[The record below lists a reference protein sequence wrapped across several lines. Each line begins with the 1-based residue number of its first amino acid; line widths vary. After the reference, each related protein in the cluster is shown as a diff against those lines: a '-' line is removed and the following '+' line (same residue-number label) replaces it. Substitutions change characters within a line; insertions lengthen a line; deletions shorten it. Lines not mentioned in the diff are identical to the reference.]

1 MASETPILKKV
12 FILLKKPLGL
22 IHLPVT
28 SDAIYSI
35 NVLCMGLIEIMYS
48 SKSHQN
54 HSIIFLYVFTWSY
67 IMHMIVCTTVFSIC
81 KYMYW

>member
-35 NVLCMGLIEIMYS
+35 NVLCMGLIEIMYR

-54 HSIIFLYVFTWSY
+54 HSIIFLYIFLHGPISC
-67 IMHMIVCTTVFSIC
+67 I
-81 KYMYW
+81 